1 MFMELDEAV
10 KSLVIMFTLFYDIQ
24 ENYSI
29 TVIHKCVKG
38 QSVFFKITHEKQII

>member
-10 KSLVIMFTLFYDIQ
+10 KSLVIMFTLFYDIR
-24 ENYSI
+24 ENYKYNSS
-29 TVIHKCVKG
+29 TQCVKG